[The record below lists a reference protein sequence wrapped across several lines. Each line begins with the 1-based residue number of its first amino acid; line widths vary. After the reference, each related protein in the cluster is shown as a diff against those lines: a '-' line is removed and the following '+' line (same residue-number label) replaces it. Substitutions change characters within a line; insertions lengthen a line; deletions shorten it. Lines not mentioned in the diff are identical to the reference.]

1 MALAGLP
8 HEFVQDGLHLT
19 NHSVSEMSAQ
29 DTCAPRRMSRARA
42 ATAKEAVRLD
52 PFKTVE
58 VELPVIGEETVLLDP
73 VEDCA
78 VGEAVADLPH
88 LDHSSW
94 AAHTASTSAE
104 ARTGSN
110 EVVLTAEG
118 VEIVAVGVLSVL
130 VVRVP
135 VRAHDVVVDVVIA
148 VEAAAPVAS
157 IAPR

>member
-1 MALAGLP
+1 MITREEPHITYGDRSHSNTPPQLDVARPNCERDRDMALAGLP

-73 VEDCA
+73 VEDYA

-88 LDHSSW
+88 LDH
-94 AAHTASTSAE
+94 
-104 ARTGSN
+104 
-110 EVVLTAEG
+110 L
-118 VEIVAVGVLSVL
+118 VGGTH
-130 VVRVP
+130 R
-135 VRAHDVVVDVVIA
+135 
-148 VEAAAPVAS
+148 
-157 IAPR
+157 